1 MPADVICVRLLFKR
15 WNLEKPD
22 NVGEIVK
29 SLEILKDMGYN
40 AKLIEKLASDQT
52 VSWLFLTMIRLESL
66 AILRTL
72 SADRNCN
79 KLLLYVI

>member
-1 MPADVICVRLLFKR
+1 M
-15 WNLEKPD
+15 EKPD
-22 NVGEIVK
+22 NEGEIKK

-40 AKLIEKLASDQT
+40 ACLIEKLGSDQK

-66 AILRTL
+66 AISRTL
-72 SADRNCN
+72 SADKNSN